1 MVSVFLFHQDEVG
14 SPSFLSANASDPT
27 TPQVA
32 VVDDDPRLRDLLV
45 EELEDLGVHSIT
57 CVDGAELLRSLP
69 QERIDLILLDLM
81 MPGMDGLACLAAL
94 QELQHGAP
102 VVVVTALSDPQKRQ
116 QAMNAGAADYVLKP
130 DLFALLPELLKRH
143 LPQMG

>member
-1 MVSVFLFHQDEVG
+1 MVRVLLIHQDDAG
-14 SPSFLSANASDPT
+14 SDCLLSEIASDPT
-27 TPQVA
+27 RPQVA

-45 EELEDLGVHSIT
+45 EELEDLGVRPIT

-69 QERIDLILLDLM
+69 RERIDLILLDLM
-81 MPGMDGLACLAAL
+81 MPGMDGFSCLAAL

-102 VVVVTALSDPQKRQ
+102 VVIVTALSDPQKRQ
-116 QAMNAGAADYVLKP
+116 QAMKAGAVDYVLKP

-143 LPQMG
+143 LPTKA